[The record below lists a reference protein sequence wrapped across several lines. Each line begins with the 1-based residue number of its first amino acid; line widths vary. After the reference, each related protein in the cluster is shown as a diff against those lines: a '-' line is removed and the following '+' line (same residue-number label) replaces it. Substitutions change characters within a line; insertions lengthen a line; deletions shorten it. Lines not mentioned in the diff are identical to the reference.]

1 MKDDTIQQ
9 ILKTRTQFLEQDLEM
24 IEAKKKRLAEAE
36 AKVILSLIAQRE
48 QLLAIQEQDE

>member
-24 IEAKKKRLAEAE
+24 IEAKKRKLEEAE

>member
-48 QLLAIQEQDE
+48 QLLALQEQDE

>member
-24 IEAKKKRLAEAE
+24 IEAKKQRLAEDE
-36 AKVILSLIAQRE
+36 AKIILSLIAQRE

>member
-48 QLLAIQEQDE
+48 QLLAKQEQDE